1 MGSLHAITLA
11 KGAFMAKGF
20 RDQRGRPRSGK
31 SHSCYG
37 CPYCHA
43 GAYKKQAS
51 RALRRSKRAH
61 IRRSRTEG

>member
-1 MGSLHAITLA
+1 
-11 KGAFMAKGF
+11 MAKGF